1 MVSATDS
8 MIYKSDV
15 YSASSLSS
23 TGWFDEDDES
33 KSGGTSSKRS
43 SSERGRVWGDRAVL
57 ILVGLRLGLEGVNP
71 IYYESIKVSR

>member
-1 MVSATDS
+1 

-23 TGWFDEDDES
+23 TGWFDDDES
-33 KSGGTSSKRS
+33 KASGMSSKRS
-43 SSERGRVWGDRAVL
+43 SSERGRVWGDKAVL

-71 IYYESIKVSR
+71 IYYESIKVSLHVI